1 MKKHPSKKLSLGKVK
16 IASLSHAR
24 QDLVKGGAGILT
36 FQTTCSVLC
45 PTRPCTTP
53 PPPDQFR

>member
-1 MKKHPSKKLSLGKVK
+1 MKKQPLKRLSLGKIK
-16 IASLSHAR
+16 IAPLSQSMPGMPQGEA
-24 QDLVKGGAGILT
+24 VISIPI
-36 FQTTCSVLC
+36 TCSVLC

>member
-1 MKKHPSKKLSLGKVK
+1 MKKQPLKRLSLGKIR
-16 IASLSHAR
+16 IASLS
-24 QDLVKGGAGILT
+24 QSMSGMPLGEILAT
-36 FQTTCSVLC
+36 FMTTCSVLC